1 MRSVSDSIKS
11 RKQVFDC
18 SIFRVDQVEIALPD
32 GKKVT
37 RHIVEHAE
45 VAVIVAKLGAD
56 EYVMVEQDRH
66 SIGKR
71 SLELPAGR
79 VEKGEDNLKAAGRE
93 LAEETGY
100 QSVSIKYL
108 FSTYASPGFMTEKF
122 NFYLAENLKHAPL
135 KPDDDEF
142 IEVKVMS
149 QKQLLEAI
157 SQNLIDDNKT
167 IAGLLYYFQ
176 YAKEYNGR

>member
-1 MRSVSDSIKS
+1 LITN
-11 RKQVFDC
+11 RKPVFNC
-18 SIFRVDQVEIALPD
+18 SIFKVDEVQIALPD
-32 GKKVT
+32 GKSVT
-37 RHIVEHAE
+37 RHIVEHGE
-45 VAVIVAKLGAD
+45 VAVIIAKLSPD
-56 EYVMVEQDRH
+56 EYLMVEQDRH
-66 SIGKR
+66 AIGKR

-122 NFYLAENLKHAPL
+122 NFYLAEDLKHAPL
-135 KPDDDEF
+135 KPDEDEF

-149 QKQLLEAI
+149 KKQLLAAI
-157 SQNLIDDNKT
+157 SQNSIEDNKT
-167 IAGLLYYFQ
+167 ISGLLYYFQ
-176 YAKEYNGR
+176 YAGL

>member
-1 MRSVSDSIKS
+1 MIVS
-11 RKQVFDC
+11 RKRVFDC
-18 SIFRVDQVEIALPD
+18 SIFGVDQVEIVLPD
-32 GKKVT
+32 ANRVT
-37 RHIVEHAE
+37 RHIVEHGE
-45 VAVIVAKLGAD
+45 VAVIIAKLSAD
-56 EYVMVEQDRH
+56 EYLMVEQDRH
-66 SIGKR
+66 SINQR

-79 VEKGEDNLKAAGRE
+79 VEKGEANLKAAGRE

-100 QSVSIKYL
+100 QCDAIKYL

-135 KPDDDEF
+135 TPDEDEF

-149 QKQLLEAI
+149 KKELLKSIAE
-157 SQNLIDDNKT
+157 NLIQDNKT

-176 YAKEYNGR
+176 YEGL